1 MARLY
6 YRFRSVER
14 LLGPSKELDRQE
26 IYFASP
32 KELNDPM
39 EGLRPIIWR
48 GDSIVWTNLFRHYIR
63 CLHWMCLHFSN
74 LSTTCKVQ
82 EGLIFP
88 VMEHVDMGVAPK
100 MTRLHELA
108 RTRIFEEAKLSEIVD
123 MLANSDRS
131 VCKIELL
138 YLLQLFHPYA
148 IQGIK
153 AAHLQHGPTLPHLP
167 ETRFPHPIRLVP
179 KMLDLAAQIGHDKAA
194 KLMNKVYFGGKVAI
208 NLRLRDHQP
217 DDLDDLEEDL
227 RYLLF
232 DFPGAYIETLNQLL
246 YPNWYAACFSKDC
259 TNAVTW
265 ASYGDEHKGICLVF
279 ESVAESNRQVLP
291 VKRPT
296 RHGEQDEAQVFYDVN
311 YGPDE
316 SPIDFFRSMGRI
328 PHSRLIEAW
337 YSDTQGNV
345 SECGSH
351 LGTDEKSWRKEYWEQ
366 FLHGVAQKSEHWKHE
381 TEARLVIPGL
391 LDDLAESERTVTY
404 EFSLLVEVIFG
415 IRTPDSEK
423 MKVIDVIQ
431 KKCVDQGREKF
442 KFSQAYYSRETDR
455 IENYEL
461 ILYKKST

>member
-1 MARLY
+1 MY
-6 YRFRSVER
+6 
-14 LLGPSKELDRQE
+14 
-26 IYFASP
+26 
-32 KELNDPM
+32 
-39 EGLRPIIWR
+39 
-48 GDSIVWTNLFRHYIR
+48 
-63 CLHWMCLHFSN
+63 LHFSI

-82 EGLIFP
+82 EGLIVP
-88 VMEHVDMGVAPK
+88 VMGHVDMGITPE

-108 RTRIFEEAKLSEIVD
+108 RTRIFEEAKLPELVD

-131 VCKIELL
+131 VCKIDLL

-148 IQGIK
+148 IQEIK
-153 AAHLQHGPTLPHLP
+153 AAHLQHGQTLPHLP
-167 ETRFPHPIRLVP
+167 ETRFPHPIRQVP
-179 KMLDLAAQIGHDKAA
+179 KMLELAAQIDHDKAA
-194 KLMNKVYFGGKVAI
+194 DVVLRIASKLMNKVYFGGKVAI

-217 DDLDDLEEDL
+217 DVLEENV

-232 DFPGAYIETLNQLL
+232 DFPQAYIETLNQLL

-259 TNAVTW
+259 TNAVIW

-279 ESVAESNRQVLP
+279 ESVAESDRRVLP

-296 RHGEQDEAQVFYDVN
+296 RHGEQDVAQVFYDVN

-328 PHSRLIEAW
+328 PYSRLMEAW

-351 LGTDEKSWRKEYWEQ
+351 LGTDEESWRKEYWEQ
-366 FLHGVAQKSEHWKHE
+366 FLRGVAQKSEHWKHE
-381 TEARLVIPGL
+381 AEARLVTHGL
-391 LDDLAESERTVTY
+391 LDDLAESERTVAY
-404 EFSLLVEVIFG
+404 KFSSLVEVIFG
-415 IRTPDSEK
+415 IRTPDSAK
-423 MKVIDVIQ
+423 MAVIDVIQ

-461 ILYKKST
+461 ILYKKGT